1 MSMGQGDESGREPSA
16 APTSLPA
23 TSPFGITVPVQVIPD
38 RDLGISRPGAHAAG
52 APLTHGVTIDTD
64 TGATVMWAPPPPRKP
79 ATPGTLLRIGALWAG
94 LLGLLLLAATAGVGA
109 LNQQLYSP
117 SGFVQ
122 QYLGALAAG
131 DAEAALSFPGV
142 EPQATELAAAGLPTT
157 LPRTLLR
164 DTVLRAPQDVRVIGD
179 ERGKNGVHRVSVEYT
194 LAGQK
199 AQSVFE
205 VERTGTNFGVFN
217 DWRFASS
224 PLAVLTVTVL
234 HDAEFSVNGLTL
246 DTRAHHDADAEP
258 TFSNSASY
266 LAFSP
271 STYELSKDSRLLAAA
286 PVTLP
291 VTTSDVTEATVDVQP
306 TADFV
311 NDVQEEL
318 NKWLDES
325 CATQTVLQ
333 PTGCPFGVNIDDRVI
348 SGPTWSI
355 TEYPAVTLTPGENAF
370 EMPQTPAVAH
380 VQVEVQSLFD
390 GDVEMLDQDEPFSM
404 ALSVTITPS
413 GSLDIKLH

>member
-1 MSMGQGDESGREPSA
+1 M
-16 APTSLPA
+16 
-23 TSPFGITVPVQVIPD
+23 
-38 RDLGISRPGAHAAG
+38 
-52 APLTHGVTIDTD
+52 
-64 TGATVMWAPPPPRKP
+64 
-79 ATPGTLLRIGALWAG
+79 LRIGALWAG